1 MILKGSQR
9 GGAKQLAHHLLKTEE
24 NEHVE
29 VHEVR
34 GFMSDD
40 LHGALKEIHAVSQGT
55 RCKQFMFSLSLSP
68 PQTENVPIEYFEN
81 ALADIEKEM
90 KLEGQPRVVVFHEK
104 EGRRHAHCVWSRI
117 NTEEMKAINLP
128 YYKYKLR
135 DISKQLY
142 FQHGWQMPRGLM
154 DSKERN
160 PLNFTLAEWQQAKRL
175 NEDPKILKTTFQECW
190 AISDSGKSFA
200 QALKE
205 RGFYLAKGD
214 RRGFVVVDFQGE
226 VFSLSRWIGVKNKE
240 LKNRLGDP
248 KSLPTVERVKAEI
261 AKNMTQILELH
272 IKEVHEKLK
281 KQKEP
286 LLQRKQAIKKHHQK
300 HRTILKEKQ
309 EERWNR
315 ETVERSKRL
324 LKGLKGIWHRITGKY
339 QKIRSQNELEMKQCQ
354 VRDKDEKQAFISR
367 QLKER
372 QNLQGQISHALQE
385 HKLETSSLRK
395 EISRYIEIG
404 EASQITLQEKT
415 RPSNKNKGYELEI

>member
-40 LHGALKEIHAVSQGT
+40 LHGALKEIHAISQGT
-55 RCKQFMFSLSLSP
+55 RCKQFMFSLSLNP

-81 ALADIEKEM
+81 ALNDIEKEM

-142 FQHGWQMPRGLM
+142 FQHGWKMPRGLM

-160 PLNFTLAEWQQAKRL
+160 PLNFTLSEWQQAKRL

-190 AISDSGKSFA
+190 AISDSGKAFTH
-200 QALKE
+200 ALKE

-226 VFSLSRWIGVKNKE
+226 VFSLNRWIGVKNKE

-248 KSLPTVERVKAEI
+248 KSLPSTDMVKKEI

-286 LLQRKQAIKKHHQK
+286 LLQRKRALKKHHQQ
-300 HRTILKEKQ
+300 HRMALKEKQ
-309 EERWNR
+309 EKRWEK
-315 ETVERSKRL
+315 ETIERSRRL
-324 LKGLKGIWHRITGKY
+324 PKGLKGIWHRITGKY
-339 QKIRSQNELEMKQCQ
+339 QKIRSQNESEMKQCQ
-354 VRDKDEKQAFISR
+354 VRDREEKQVLINR

-372 QNLQGQISHALQE
+372 QNLQGQIRHITQE
-385 HKLETSSLRK
+385 HKLEISSLRQD
-395 EISRYIEIG
+395 ISRYIEIG
-404 EASQITLQEKT
+404 GRVSLEEKSRDLKREFEKT
-415 RPSNKNKGYELEI
+415 HEPSR